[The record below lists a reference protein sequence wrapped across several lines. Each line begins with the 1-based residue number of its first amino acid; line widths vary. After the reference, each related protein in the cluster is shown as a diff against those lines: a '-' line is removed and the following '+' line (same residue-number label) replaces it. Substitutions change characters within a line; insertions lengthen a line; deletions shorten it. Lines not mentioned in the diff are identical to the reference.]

1 MFLKTFN
8 SEYLYIEVWFTHQSS
23 KQLQIE
29 DEPNIT
35 LVIYELLTY
44 KKRLLILL
52 NLEIYYL

>member
-35 LVIYELLTY
+35 LVIYERLTY